1 MNDRPDD
8 EHLVERRVAS
18 STVYRGRFF
27 ELRLDHVALPGG
39 AQATREY
46 IVHPGAVMVVPLADD
61 GRLVMERQFRYPVG
75 RVMLEFPAGKLDPG
89 ESPFDCIVRE
99 LAEETGYRAAEW
111 ARAGLLNNAI
121 AYSTEGIEVWFARGL
136 RPGPARLDHGEHLD
150 VVLVEQ
156 AELEAGVR
164 DGHVTDA
171 KTLIGLLWLQQW
183 RAGRWPLSWRPAP

>member
-75 RVMLEFPAGKLDPG
+75 RVMLEFPAGKLDRG
-89 ESPFDCIVRE
+89 ESPFACVD
-99 LAEETGYRAAEW
+99 
-111 ARAGLLNNAI
+111 ARAGRGDRLYARPSGR
-121 AYSTEGIEVWFARGL
+121 APASPST
-136 RPGPARLDHGEHLD
+136 
-150 VVLVEQ
+150 
-156 AELEAGVR
+156 
-164 DGHVTDA
+164 
-171 KTLIGLLWLQQW
+171 
-183 RAGRWPLSWRPAP
+183 SWRRATSTPR